1 MAATNSAF
9 RTETR
14 DEHLYNHIELFNRSS
29 SPIDAPAANR
39 YQNCREQQPTE
50 NQIATG
56 RCMYSDYRTESNNE
70 HLYNNIQSTNK
81 PSSPATESQAAFRA
95 ESSYENL
102 YDHLELSNTQSLPR
116 CLPSGATP
124 VNQTYQEEAV
134 YQNYEGNNRPVAT
147 NSAFRAEPNDEHLY
161 NHIELSN
168 RQPVPSGSPAANQIY
183 QEEAANQ
190 NYEGN
195 NRPVA
200 TNSAFRAEP
209 NDEHLYNHI
218 ELSNRQP
225 VPSGAPAEN
234 QIYQEEAASQTYEGN
249 NRPQEPMRNIAKR
262 HRMSFAMI
270 AVPVL
275 CLLAVVG
282 LSISLAIMMSSDGN
296 FFN

>member
-14 DEHLYNHIELFNRSS
+14 DEHLYNHIELFARSS

-39 YQNCREQQPTE
+39 YQDHGREQQPTE

-56 RCMYSDYRTESNNE
+56 RRMYSDYRTESNNE
-70 HLYNNIQSTNK
+70 HLYNNIQSINK
-81 PSSPATESQAAFRA
+81 PSSPATESQAANQTSHCSFRHTRRRMAALNSAFRA

-102 YDHLELSNTQSLPR
+102 YDHIELSNMQSLPR

-134 YQNYEGNNRPVAT
+134 YQNDEGNNRPVAT
-147 NSAFRAEPNDEHLY
+147 NSAL
-161 NHIELSN
+161 
-168 RQPVPSGSPAANQIY
+168 
-183 QEEAANQ
+183 
-190 NYEGN
+190 
-195 NRPVA
+195 
-200 TNSAFRAEP
+200 RAEP

-234 QIYQEEAASQTYEGN
+234 QIYQEEAANQTYEGN
-249 NRPQEPMRNIAKR
+249 NRPQEPMRNIAIR

-270 AVPVL
+270 AVLVL
-275 CLLAVVG
+275 CFLAAVG
-282 LSISLAIMMSSDGN
+282 ASISLDIMMSSDGN